1 MPTQYMI
8 VNAFYNL
15 EIKEFRGGTISKT
28 VGSKDLSD
36 QRMLV

>member
-8 VNAFYNL
+8 VNAFHNL
-15 EIKEFRGGTISKT
+15 EIKEFCGGTISQT